1 MGRIVEIGGNIV
13 KGLWQGIQQLAS
25 WLWDKVS
32 GWISGIWNGIKN
44 FFGISSPSKEMA
56 WIGEMLVQGLAG
68 SIDSNGDEAVAAAE
82 SMADDINGV
91 MSDLAAD
98 MGSALPT
105 SFSVDSNVGSAI
117 TNAAASSGLAGSL
130 VTVQQM
136 IVRSEDDIRKISQE
150 LYNLIQTGSRAQ
162 GRFSTA

>member
-1 MGRIVEIGGNIV
+1 
-13 KGLWQGIQQLAS
+13 
-25 WLWDKVS
+25 
-32 GWISGIWNGIKN
+32 
-44 FFGISSPSKEMA
+44 
-56 WIGEMLVQGLAG
+56 MLVQGLAG

-105 SFSVDSNVGSAI
+105 SFSVDGNVGSAI
-117 TNAAASSGLAGSL
+117 TNAAASSGLSGSL